1 MCRRKQAAE
10 PSARSC
16 PNRAGELCTYFVRTN
31 VKSDVLLL
39 LLVRV
44 WVLSYHI
51 IKNLRKTYDIHHFM
65 AVSSLLST
73 SPRVHCYVLPYSLRP
88 APVRQLYVAQW
99 RYLLLQIWTQ
109 FVFLC
114 KKQTPLF
121 FFFVHKTDFSII
133 WSGVFQ
139 KAGIFRS
146 CPLLFAVKAVCQGIA
161 LMPSV
166 SGWKLCLPKSLVPIP
181 MKQSVYFR
189 LFFCSCSYN
198 SRDNSAEISQN

>member
-1 MCRRKQAAE
+1 MPSRSKASAKLPAPDHPAAGPHVCQLPRMCRRKQAAE

-121 FFFVHKTDFSII
+121 FLFCAQNRLFNNMVRRFSKSGDFSIV
-133 WSGVFQ
+133 SPVFCCE
-139 KAGIFRS
+139 GSLSRHCLDVF
-146 CPLLFAVKAVCQGIA
+146 CQGAKVLSPDIF
-161 LMPSV
+161 
-166 SGWKLCLPKSLVPIP
+166 GF
-181 MKQSVYFR
+181 Q
-189 LFFCSCSYN
+189 
-198 SRDNSAEISQN
+198 